1 MAYQPAEDASHQAYV
16 TTTPLGISGV
26 YDSTVL
32 DLRGFTQVDT
42 HVMADVDGTITVH
55 WYSDASGT
63 DEVRLLTIPYTAPS
77 FQLLAAPAF
86 TPFVKYVFTN
96 GAVAQTDFFFETKF
110 LHTALSPQILGLTA
124 FIAGGMVA
132 QLGRSILVGTD
143 SAGAYNNVS
152 VAEVS
157 NTAGDITTQNLQVV
171 SGARPSQLPGRTAVR
186 IVTDAITTDT
196 LAYTVTSATKTLWI
210 TDILLTAEN
219 TANALGQ
226 LLVRDGTTIA
236 GAVVLPMFVPDPGA
250 GSSSVGQL
258 SHSFVEPL
266 EFTSGVFYD
275 AVGTGLTISAT
286 LIGYEE

>member
-1 MAYQPAEDASHQAYV
+1 MAYQPAEDASFQAYV

-42 HVMADVDGTITVH
+42 HVMAVGGDGVVTVH

-63 DEVRLLTIPYTAPS
+63 DEVRLLTIPYSAANG
-77 FQLLAAPAF
+77 FQLLSAPAF
-86 TPFVKYVFTN
+86 TPFVKYVYTN
-96 GAVAQTDFFFETKF
+96 NAVTAQTDFFFETKF
-110 LHTALSPQILGLTA
+110 LRTALSPQILGLTA

-132 QLGRSILVGTD
+132 QLGRSILVGQD

-152 VAEVS
+152 VAP
-157 NTAGDITTQNLQVV
+157 TTNSSGTSQNLLTV

-186 IVTDAITTDT
+186 IVTDAIILDT
-196 LAYTVTSATKTLWI
+196 LAHTVPTGKTLYI
-210 TDILLTAEN
+210 TDIIITVEN

-226 LLVRDGTTIA
+226 LLIRDGTTVA
-236 GAVVLPMFVPDPGA
+236 GAVVLPIFCPDPGA
-250 GSSSVGQL
+250 GSSSVSTL
-258 SHSFVEPL
+258 SHTFAEPL
-266 EFTSGVFYD
+266 AFTAGVFYNE
-275 AVGTGLTISAT
+275 ATGTLTMSGT